1 MNILGISAFFH
12 DSSSSIIKDGIIL
25 SASQEER
32 YSRVKY
38 DKSFPIESIKFNL
51 KYNNLNIDDIDA
63 IVFFENPKL
72 KLDRIISNT
81 INYFPK
87 TLKQFYDNIDDWI
100 YYKLNIKKL
109 LKSYLRTIT

>member
-51 KYNNLNIDDIDA
+51 K
-63 IVFFENPKL
+63 
-72 KLDRIISNT
+72 
-81 INYFPK
+81 
-87 TLKQFYDNIDDWI
+87 
-100 YYKLNIKKL
+100 
-109 LKSYLRTIT
+109 